1 VQAETEQRAHKV
13 SFYVKKDK
21 AKQVTEALSKILE
34 QRGVSYNALIFT
46 SLLRNDFVCMLDFL
60 TSYFECKILYVV
72 S

>member
-34 QRGVSYNALIFT
+34 QRGVSYNA
-46 SLLRNDFVCMLDFL
+46 
-60 TSYFECKILYVV
+60 
-72 S
+72 